1 MATLTELQQ
10 VFRKVF
16 DDPDL
21 VIATATTANDVDGW
35 DSLSHVTLIL
45 AVEQRFQVRL
55 GTKEL
60 LAMKNVGDLLNEVQ
74 RRERG

>member
-1 MATLTELQQ
+1 MVTLDDLQQ
-10 VFRKVF
+10 VFRRVF
-16 DDPDL
+16 DEPDL
-21 VIATATTANDVDGW
+21 LITPATTANDVDGW

-55 GTKEL
+55 GTKGL

-74 RRERG
+74 KLAGP